1 MLDPTDLTGC
11 TDLTDLT
18 DLMDLTD
25 YTDLMDLRLDRAATG
40 PRSRATGS
48 PPTPPIRRLSHVIR

>member
-18 DLMDLTD
+18 DLMD

-40 PRSRATGS
+40 PTSRATGS

>member
-1 MLDPTDLTGC
+1 MLDPTELTGR
-11 TDLTDLT
+11 TDLT
-18 DLMDLTD
+18 DLTD

-48 PPTPPIRRLSHVIR
+48 PPTPPVRRLAHVIR